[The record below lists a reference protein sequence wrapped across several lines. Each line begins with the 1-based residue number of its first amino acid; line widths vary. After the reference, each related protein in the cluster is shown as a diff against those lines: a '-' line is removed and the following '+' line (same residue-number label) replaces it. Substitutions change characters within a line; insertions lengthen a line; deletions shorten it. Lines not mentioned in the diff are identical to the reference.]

1 MQLLIMHFLKKWVAR
16 IPFLNSLATKAYLWL
31 SRRRFRGSERYWIER
46 YASRG
51 NAGPGS
57 FHQLARFKADFLN
70 AFVEERAVSFVI
82 EHGCGDGN
90 QLSLASYPRY
100 LGLDVSRHAL
110 ERCQERFRDDPSKRF
125 QRVDEYRGE
134 VGDLALSLDVIFHL
148 VEDPTFEAYMER
160 LFASSTRYV
169 IIYSS
174 NREEQDPV
182 QPPHVRHRRFSTWIE
197 QNAPGWSLVEH
208 HPNPHPYRGDV
219 SRGSFADFFV
229 YQKT

>member
-1 MQLLIMHFLKKWVAR
+1 MQLMITRFLKKWVAR
-16 IPFLNSLATKAYLWL
+16 IPFLNSLAAKAYLWL
-31 SRRRFRGSERYWIER
+31 SRRRFRGSEHYWIER

-51 NAGPGS
+51 DAGPGS

-125 QRVDEYRGE
+125 
-134 VGDLALSLDVIFHL
+134 IFHL